1 MTVESMLIAKN
12 RSQFN
17 NIVNFMRS
25 LIFMNTVEAEKQ
37 ETTTTR
43 NNYNEYEG
51 AYLKLDSSLSYNF
64 TKQQLLDYGFSE
76 SEATKYTNDPKA
88 FQTAYMNGNTLCKV
102 FLNSL
107 RKKRVNEYTE
117 NNPYYRQFCGLP
129 SDKSQYIYVTND
141 DKNSDDDPQY
151 VLLHQVTVDK
161 YPKTYARLFYERD
174 VEKIYS
180 DHKDYMYLQFLENP
194 IDPYTIRNYEIF
206 DIVYYDDSILSGSE
220 IMYWF
225 EAYKYAKNEIMQN
238 DYIEAFETSYSA
250 YVNVELVFILSFAF
264 NIYCGKM
271 LEKYAVRDYTDTE
284 IIDIIESNGL
294 SELKSLDIS
303 LLRRVVER
311 LPDLKAYTGTEK
323 VIDIIFDIVADASI
337 SVKRFYLKKKYTVD
351 TQGNTNVDSNGLYN
365 QKVDLVFQEKTI
377 KRGVLS
383 TDIIDNEYPY
393 DNIVKDDDTW
403 AGTTNII
410 DSDEKAAIKSA
421 MKNEL
426 LKADFS
432 NVITKYISVSK
443 IIDME
448 VKLTEISNK
457 LGLFYQYM
465 NEKNNKISSDKII
478 YEGIET
484 TALSLYAAWCII
496 FGKLNGLS
504 DPDAIPLDKTIIEGI
519 MKLRTTD
526 RVSADALELSNVVI
540 DLGAGTYPVLSE
552 VTNSSGSTKLLSEI
566 VESRLEGA
574 KAKHPKFSHFS
585 LKRTAQTPIEYQ
597 IKAIST
603 YSSGNVENE
612 TIAYDQRE
620 NLSKTEVITE
630 TDSNGKTRKKTTI
643 TKYIINGSVKTST
656 DTDVEDGFD
665 EENIVDTSKDISYV
679 ENPDNRK
686 VYMYD
691 IVTANKISLSGTQ
704 GITTSGLSPVYSYSK
719 DDWYDGLYAYDGNNI
734 SEYTIKE
741 TMEDSNGKKNIKIT
755 EYSYKLTSPVAYVS
769 NHYETTE
776 DGFDISDPNIIKTS
790 TTDKT
795 VNPNFLKVY
804 MYNNGEWTDTVN
816 AWKET
821 SLTVNNQRYITV
833 PDGASFSLYAIYNY
847 ATTVGDYLTEDEIK
861 KYLVSFKPMET
872 LTIDELYDDYDAN
885 YEIIEAIKDKISKT
899 CDFTEYQIWDTIYRA
914 NMTYHTLYSLFEGA
928 KNYSEYIKGVSEEFY
943 EYLDNAI
950 TSCETDNE
958 LKALMTKLYTA
969 YKEYI
974 EDISENNATIYTDE
988 SDIAGGEDLDQVT
1001 KLFEQFVSLYTQ
1013 LYNSSYSIT
1022 YDNENENSLILL
1034 YSTVKQQLTN
1044 GAIDFLE
1051 LVDLQHRSKL
1061 YTNYEDWLILVYY
1074 FTAKLKSKYYETLD
1088 LSAGYYKLNGKTD
1101 AFSRPEYD
1109 FIEDDHIHDVL
1120 MTRLGQFLELK
1131 LEKYKEEKRTLN
1143 DETVGL
1149 TYDIVGDKIK

>member
-1 MTVESMLIAKN
+1 MDIRAADK
-12 RSQFN
+12 
-17 NIVNFMRS
+17 
-25 LIFMNTVEAEKQ
+25 AETA
-37 ETTTTR
+37 TTLS
-43 NNYNEYEG
+43 NYNDYEG

-88 FQTAYMNGNTLCKV
+88 FQTAYMGGNTLCKV

-107 RKKRVNEYTE
+107 RKKRVSEYTE

-129 SDKSQYIYVTND
+129 KDKSQYIYITNS
-141 DKNSDDDPQY
+141 DKNSDDDPEY
-151 VLLHQVTVDK
+151 ILLHQITVDK

-174 VEKIYS
+174 VDKIYS
-180 DHKDYMYLQFLENP
+180 DHKDYLYLQFLENP
-194 IDPYTIRNYEIF
+194 MDPYTIRNYEMF
-206 DIVYYDDSILSGSE
+206 DIVYYDSSLLSGSE

-238 DYIEAFETSYSA
+238 DYIEAFETSYDA

-351 TQGNTNVDSNGLYN
+351 TQGNTNVDSDGLYN

-383 TDIIDNEYPY
+383 TDIVDNEYSY
-393 DNIVKDDDTW
+393 DTIVKDDDTW

-410 DSDEKAAIKSA
+410 DSDEKAQIKAA

-426 LKADFS
+426 LRADFS

-448 VKLTEISNK
+448 VKLAEISNK

-465 NEKNNKISSDKII
+465 DEKNNKISSDKVI

-526 RVSADALELSNVVI
+526 KLSADALELSNVVI

-552 VTNSSGSTKLLSEI
+552 VTNSSGPTKLLSEI
-566 VESRLEGA
+566 VESRIEGA

-603 YSSGNVENE
+603 YPSGNVENE

-620 NLSKTEVITE
+620 NLSKTETTTE
-630 TDSNGKTRKKTTI
+630 TDFNGKTRKKSVT
-643 TKYIINGSVKTST
+643 TKYLINGSVKTNTST
-656 DTDVEDGFD
+656 DAEDGFD
-665 EENIVDTSKDISYV
+665 EENIVDSSKDTSYV

-691 IVTANKISLSGTQ
+691 IAIANKIALSGTQ
-704 GITTSGLSPVYSYSK
+704 SVATSGLSPVYSYNQS
-719 DDWYDGLYAYDGNNI
+719 DWYDGLYAYDGNNI
-734 SEYTIKE
+734 SGYVIKNIL
-741 TMEDSNGKKNIKIT
+741 EDSNGKKNIKVT
-755 EYSYKLTSPVAYVS
+755 EYSYKLTSPTAYVS
-769 NHYETTE
+769 NHYETTD
-776 DGFDISDPNIIKTS
+776 DGFDISDPNIIKTT

-804 MYNNGEWTDTVN
+804 MYNNGEWLSDIH

-821 SLTVNNQRYITV
+821 ELTVNNQRYITV
-833 PDGASFSLYAIYNY
+833 PDGASFNLYAIYYY

-872 LTIDELYDDYDAN
+872 LTIDDLFDDYDAN
-885 YEIIEAIKDKISKT
+885 YEIIEAIKDKIAKT
-899 CDFTEYQIWDTIYRA
+899 YDFTEYQIWDTIYKA
-914 NMTYHTLYSLFEGA
+914 NLTYHTLYSLFEGA
-928 KNYSEYIKGVSEEFY
+928 KNYSEYIKSVSEEFY
-943 EYLDNAI
+943 EYLDEAI
-950 TSCETDNE
+950 DSCENDSA
-958 LKALMTKLYTA
+958 LRALMTKLYTA

-974 EDISENNATIYTDE
+974 EEVSENNATIYASD

-1013 LYNSSYSIT
+1013 LYSSSYSIT

-1034 YSTVKQQLTN
+1034 YSTVKQKLTN
-1044 GAIDFLE
+1044 GAVDFLE
-1051 LVDLQHRSKL
+1051 LVDFQHRSTL

-1074 FTAKLKSKYYETLD
+1074 FTAKLRSKYYETLD
-1088 LSAGYYKLNGKTD
+1088 LGVGYYKLNGKID
-1101 AFSRPEYD
+1101 LYGRPEYD
-1109 FIEDDHIHDVL
+1109 FIEDDHIHDIFI
-1120 MTRLGQFLELK
+1120 TRLGQFLELEMVK
-1131 LEKYKEEKRTLN
+1131 HKDEKHILN
-1143 DETVGL
+1143 NETMSL
-1149 TYDIVGDKIK
+1149 TYDIVGDIIK

>member
-12 RSQFN
+12 RDQFN
-17 NIVNFMRS
+17 NIVKFMRS
-25 LIFMNTVEAEKQ
+25 LIFMNTVEAENE
-37 ETTTTR
+37 ETAITR

-64 TKQQLLDYGFSE
+64 SKQQLLDYGFSE
-76 SEATKYTNDPKA
+76 SEATKYTNDPKS
-88 FQTAYMNGNTLCKV
+88 FQTAYMGGNTLCKV

-107 RKKRVNEYTE
+107 RKKRVSEYTE

-129 SDKSQYIYVTND
+129 HDKSQYIYVTND
-141 DKNSDDDPQY
+141 DKNSNDDIQY
-151 VLLHQVTVDK
+151 ILLHQITVDK

-174 VEKIYS
+174 IDKIYS
-180 DHKDYMYLQFLENP
+180 DHKDYLYLQFLENP
-194 IDPYTIRNYEIF
+194 LDPYTIRNYEMF
-206 DIVYYDDSILSGSE
+206 DIVYYDNSILSGSE

-294 SELKSLDIS
+294 SELKSLDIG

-337 SVKRFYLKKKYTVD
+337 SIKRFYLKKKYTVD
-351 TQGNTNVDSNGLYN
+351 TRGNTNVDSDGLYN

-383 TDIIDNEYPY
+383 TDIVDNEYSY
-393 DNIVKDDDTW
+393 DNIVKEDDTW

-410 DSDEKAAIKSA
+410 DSDEKAAIKTA

-465 NEKNNKISSDKII
+465 DAKNNKISSDKVI

-504 DPDAIPLDKTIIEGI
+504 DPDTIPLDKTVIEGI

-526 RVSADALELSNVVI
+526 KLSADALELSNVVI
-540 DLGAGTYPVLSE
+540 DLGSGTYPVLNE
-552 VTNSSGSTKLLSEI
+552 VINSSESAKLLSEI
-566 VESRLEGA
+566 VESKIEGA
-574 KAKHPKFSHFS
+574 KTKHPKFSHFS

-603 YSSGNVENE
+603 YPSGNVENE

-620 NLSKTEVITE
+620 NLSKIELITE
-630 TDSNGKTRKKTTI
+630 TDNNGKTRKKYVT
-643 TKYIINGSVKTST
+643 TKYLINGSSKLST
-656 DTDVEDGFD
+656 NTVTEKDFD
-665 EENIVDTSKDISYV
+665 ENSIINTSKDTSYIK
-679 ENPDNRK
+679 NPDNRK
-686 VYMYD
+686 VFMYD
-691 IVTANKISLSGTQ
+691 IVAANKISLSGTQ
-704 GITTSGLSPVYSYSK
+704 NVTTSGLSPVYSYDKST
-719 DDWYDGLYAYDGNNI
+719 WYDGLYAYDGNNI
-734 SEYTIKE
+734 SRYVVKNV
-741 TMEDSNGKKNIKIT
+741 MEDSKGKKNIKVT
-755 EYSYKLTSPVAYVS
+755 EYSYKLTSPTAYIS
-769 NHYETTE
+769 NRYETTE
-776 DGFDISDPNIIKTS
+776 NGFDISDPNIVKT
-790 TTDKT
+790 TTSDKT

-804 MYNNGEWTDTVN
+804 MYNNGEWTSDIY

-821 SLTVNNQRYITV
+821 DLTVNNQRYITV
-833 PDGASFSLYAIYNY
+833 PRGASFNLYAIYYY
-847 ATTVGDYLTEDEIK
+847 ATTVGDYLTTDEIK
-861 KYLVSFKPMET
+861 KNLVSFKPMES
-872 LTIDELYDDYDAN
+872 LTIDELYDDYDTN
-885 YEIIEAIKDKISKT
+885 YEIIEAIKDKISKVY
-899 CDFTEYQIWDTIYRA
+899 DFTEYQIWDTIYKA
-914 NMTYHTLYSLFEGA
+914 NVVYHTLYSLFKGS
-928 KNYSEYIKGVSEEFY
+928 KNYSEYIKSVSEEFY
-943 EYLDNAI
+943 EYIDEAI
-950 TSCETDNE
+950 ESCETNNE
-958 LKALMTKLYTA
+958 LRSLMTKLYTA

-974 EDISENNATIYTDE
+974 EDVSEKNATIYTDE
-988 SDIAGGEDLDQVT
+988 ADIAGGEDLDQVT

-1013 LYNSSYSIT
+1013 LYSSSYSIT

-1034 YSTVKQQLTN
+1034 YSTVKQKLTN
-1044 GAIDFLE
+1044 GVVDFLE

-1061 YTNYEDWLILVYY
+1061 YNNYDDWLVLVYY
-1074 FTAKLKSKYYETLD
+1074 FTAKLRSRYYETLD
-1088 LSAGYYKLNGKTD
+1088 LSVGYYKFTGNYD
-1101 AFSRPEYD
+1101 VFDRPEYD
-1109 FIEDDHIHDVL
+1109 FIEDDHIHDIL
-1120 MTRLGQFLELK
+1120 MTKLNQFLEI
-1131 LEKYKEEKRTLN
+1131 EWIKYKEEKHKSS
-1143 DETVGL
+1143 DEILSL

>member
-12 RSQFN
+12 RDQFN

-25 LIFMNTVEAEKQ
+25 LIFMNTVAADEV
-37 ETTTTR
+37 ETNDTL

-64 TKQQLLDYGFSE
+64 SKQQLLDYGFSE
-76 SEATKYTNDPKA
+76 SDATKYTNDPKA
-88 FQTAYMNGNTLCKV
+88 FQTAFMNGNTLCKV

-107 RKKRVNEYTE
+107 RKKRVSEYTE

-129 SDKSQYIYVTND
+129 YDKDQYIYVTNT

-151 VLLHQVTVDK
+151 VLLHQVTADK
-161 YPKTYARLFYERD
+161 YPKTYARLFYERE
-174 VEKIYS
+174 VEQIYS
-180 DHKDYMYLQFLENP
+180 DHKDYLYLQFLENP
-194 IDPYTIRNYEIF
+194 MDPYTIRNYEMF

-238 DYIEAFETSYSA
+238 DYIEAFETSYKA

-351 TQGNTNVDSNGLYN
+351 SQGNTNVDSDGLYN
-365 QKVDLVFQEKTI
+365 KKVDLVFQEKTI
-377 KRGVLS
+377 KRGTLS
-383 TDIIDNEYPY
+383 TDIVDNEYDY
-393 DNIVKDDDTW
+393 NTIVKDDDTW
-403 AGTTNII
+403 AGTTNVI
-410 DSDEKAAIKSA
+410 DSDEKAEIKAA

-448 VKLTEISNK
+448 VKLAEISNK

-465 NEKNNKISSDKII
+465 DQKDNKISNDKVI

-484 TALSLYAAWCII
+484 TALSLYAAWCIV

-526 RVSADALELSNVVI
+526 KISADALELSNVVI

-552 VTNSSGSTKLLSEI
+552 VTNSSGSTQLLSDI
-566 VESRLEGA
+566 VEARTEGA

-585 LKRTAQTPIEYQ
+585 LKRTAQTSIEYQ
-597 IKAIST
+597 IKSISS
-603 YSSGNVENE
+603 YSTSDVENE

-620 NLSKTEVITE
+620 NTSKTETVIE
-630 TDSNGKTRKKTTI
+630 TDINGKTRKKIIT
-643 TKYIINGSVKTST
+643 TKYNINGSAKTST
-656 DTDVEDGFD
+656 DTQTEEEFD
-665 EENIVDTSKDISYV
+665 ADNITDTSSNTSYV
-679 ENPDNRK
+679 KNPDNRK

-691 IVTANKISLSGTQ
+691 ISIANKIALSGTQ
-704 GITTSGLSPVYSYSK
+704 EVTSSGLSAVYTYNES
-719 DDWYDGLYAYDGNNI
+719 DWYDGLYAYDGNNI
-734 SEYTIKE
+734 SGYVIKE
-741 TMEDSNGKKNIKIT
+741 ILEDSKGKKNVKTT
-755 EYSYKLTSPVAYVS
+755 EYSYKLTSPIAYIS
-769 NHYETTE
+769 NSYETTD
-776 DGFDISDPNIIKTS
+776 DGFDISDPDIIKTT

-804 MYNNGEWTDTVN
+804 MYNNGEWTDGIH

-821 SLTVNNQRYITV
+821 ELTVNSSRYITV
-833 PDGASFSLYAIYNY
+833 PDGASFNLYAIYYY

-861 KYLVSFKPMET
+861 EYLVSFKPIET
-872 LTIDELYDDYDAN
+872 LTIDDLYDDYDAN
-885 YEIIEAIKDKISKT
+885 YEIIEAIKDKIAKT
-899 CDFTEYQIWDTIYRA
+899 YDFTEYQILDTIYKA
-914 NMTYHTLYSLFEGA
+914 NLAYHTMYSLFEGA

-943 EYLDNAI
+943 EYIDEAI
-950 TSCETDNE
+950 TSCETDSA
-958 LKALMTKLYTA
+958 LRSLMTKLYTA

-974 EDISENNATIYTDE
+974 EDKSNSNATIYADD

-1013 LYNSSYSIT
+1013 LYSSSYSIT

-1034 YSTVKQQLTN
+1034 YSTVKQKLTN
-1044 GAIDFLE
+1044 GVIDFLE

-1061 YTNYEDWLILVYY
+1061 YTNYEDWLILAYY

-1088 LSAGYYKLNGKTD
+1088 ISAGYYKLTGNYD
-1101 AFSRPEYD
+1101 AFDRPEYE

-1120 MTRLGQFLELK
+1120 ITRINQFLELE
-1131 LEKYKEEKRTLN
+1131 LVKYKEEQHKSL
-1143 DETVGL
+1143 DETMSL
-1149 TYDIVGDKIK
+1149 TYDIVGDKTK